1 MPEQLSCTR
10 KGCQKK
16 YSESENH
23 QEACTFHSGAPI
35 FHEGLKGWSCCEK
48 RTVDFDE
55 FMKIP
60 GCCLGPHSSEK
71 EDKPEPAKK
80 ETSTSKDAPTLKNTD
95 VTSKTETYSTQP
107 AIVSPLP
114 TTPRGTTPTIKEPE
128 PEVILE
134 DPENL
139 KVDVGTPCKR
149 QSCKHAY
156 VSDEVSRKGG
166 SNSECTYHSGKPVF
180 HEGSKGWS
188 CCKRKVLEFDEFLKI
203 KGCKKGNHLFG
214 EQVS

>member
-1 MPEQLSCTR
+1 
-10 KGCQKK
+10 
-16 YSESENH
+16 
-23 QEACTFHSGAPI
+23 
-35 FHEGLKGWSCCEK
+35 
-48 RTVDFDE
+48 
-55 FMKIP
+55 
-60 GCCLGPHSSEK
+60 
-71 EDKPEPAKK
+71 
-80 ETSTSKDAPTLKNTD
+80 
-95 VTSKTETYSTQP
+95 
-107 AIVSPLP
+107 
-114 TTPRGTTPTIKEPE
+114 KEPE

-166 SNSECTYHSGKPVF
+166 SDSECTYHSGKPVF

-214 EQVS
+214 EQLSIVDCRKDWYQTATQVILSIFAKNTEKESCKISFTSHAVIVDLKFQNGKSLYQKTIDLFQEITPEESSYKVMGTKVELTLKKANGISWPSLEPT